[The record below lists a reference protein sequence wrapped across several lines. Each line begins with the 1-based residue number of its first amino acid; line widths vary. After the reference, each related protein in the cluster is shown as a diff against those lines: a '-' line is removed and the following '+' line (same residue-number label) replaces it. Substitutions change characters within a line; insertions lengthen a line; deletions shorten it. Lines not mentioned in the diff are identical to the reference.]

1 MGTEMIS
8 SIFGCFGERT
18 RSQTADGEISDDE
31 GCSSSNLSPI
41 GNLSYENSLG
51 CNCSLHA
58 VDFKNAPRG
67 DKRVAAVVVSI
78 SDGSSYDAM
87 FTTIAQEGEAG
98 TCVSVFSTSSSS
110 LKSILRALNGEAP
123 LQSDSRKLKK
133 MVKQLMADIDLVDND
148 CVVFNWECCD
158 GCGDDGFPSDSKQD
172 VMELIACVIERGSM
186 VMCSD
191 FSLKALIA
199 DWAPD
204 MLGPNPF
211 LNVGSFSNRFKLTFD
226 PDTLAKCPSSQLQKV
241 GELCSER
248 GDAMVSAMGGTI
260 AYTVDLS
267 KTNHNAFTLQVLSVA
282 SEMGGFDVSTI
293 PSEKRCKIKEVGG
306 SAGHVLL
313 RYPTGGTLLTSAGHW
328 LELSQLDVSMEA
340 LQAVAMSQYDAAFS
354 AELIEDLS
362 VESDSMEV
370 RSAKV
375 QRWSKRMVTSSPA
388 CEKRVSSKY
397 W

>member
-98 TCVSVFSTSSSS
+98 TCVSVFSTNSSS

-133 MVKQLMADIDLVDND
+133 MVKQLTADIELVDND

-158 GCGDDGFPSDSKQD
+158 GCGDEGFPSDNKQD
-172 VMELIACVIERGSM
+172 VM
-186 VMCSD
+186 
-191 FSLKALIA
+191 ALIA

-204 MLGPNPF
+204 LLGPNPF
-211 LNVGSFSNRFKLTFD
+211 LSVGSFSNRFKLTFD

-241 GELCSER
+241 GELCVDK
-248 GDAMVSAMGGTI
+248 GDAVVRAMGGTI
-260 AYTVDLS
+260 AYTVDPS

-354 AELIEDLS
+354 AELMEDLS